1 MTGKDRSFQKRI
13 DAIGE
18 KLEHSQMIAVKGTF
32 DIHIA
37 HQTAGI
43 AGNPVGSQK
52 MLCLGETCGGMT
64 DQCLEDVLHLK
75 KRGKAGGFRVSRF
88 RKR

>member
-1 MTGKDRSFQKRI
+1 
-13 DAIGE
+13 
-18 KLEHSQMIAVKGTF
+18 MIAVKGTF